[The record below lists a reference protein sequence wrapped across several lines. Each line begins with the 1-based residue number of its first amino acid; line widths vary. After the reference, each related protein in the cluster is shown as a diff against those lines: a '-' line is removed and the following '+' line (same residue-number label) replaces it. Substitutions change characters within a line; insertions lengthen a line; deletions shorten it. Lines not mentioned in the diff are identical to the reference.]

1 MNPKPQQITWAA
13 IFDVDGTMVDN
24 RRFHEAAWLELGRRR
39 GMPIT
44 SEFYRER
51 IHSRSNAE
59 TAGLLLGPDA
69 DRDAAAAL
77 SAEKEALYRDL
88 YLPEIQE
95 IPGLTELLTKLAEAG
110 IPCAAVSNS
119 PPANVAMVI
128 DELGIRAR
136 FACILDCTQAAR
148 GKPAPDLFLQ
158 AAKQIG
164 IPIRHCLVLE
174 DSVSG
179 FAAAEAAGAP
189 YVVVKSGSDPSELV
203 HAHRPAAMVTDFTE
217 LSVEKMAEWATGGDP
232 GAPRD

>member
-1 MNPKPQQITWAA
+1 MTWAA

-59 TAGLLLGPDA
+59 TAGLLLGPDS

-77 SAEKEALYRDL
+77 SAEKEALYREL
-88 YLPEIQE
+88 YLPEIRE
-95 IPGLTELLTKLAEAG
+95 ITGLAGLLAELAEAG
-110 IPCAAVSNS
+110 VPCAAVSNS
-119 PPANVAMVI
+119 PPANVQMVI
-128 DELGIRAR
+128 DALGIRDR
-136 FACILDCTQAAR
+136 FACILDCTQADR

-189 YVVVKSGSDPSELV
+189 YVVVKAGGDPAELV
-203 HAHRPAAMVTDFTE
+203 HAKRPVAMVDDFTE
-217 LSVEKMAEWATGGDP
+217 LSVEQMAEWVGR
-232 GAPRD
+232 GAPGTA